1 VVNRSRGE
9 RDGDIDPTGCRAPEY
24 QEGCEGCQTE
34 ADSGAPAQADE
45 NRTWKRGR
53 EGCGEEA
60 PLINR
65 PSAAMIAVG
74 DAVRS
79 AQFPKL

>member
-1 VVNRSRGE
+1 M
-9 RDGDIDPTGCRAPEY
+9 
-24 QEGCEGCQTE
+24 E
-34 ADSGAPAQADE
+34 ANSGAPAEADE
-45 NRTWKRGR
+45 NGTWKRGR

>member
-1 VVNRSRGE
+1 MATSTQRAA
-9 RDGDIDPTGCRAPEY
+9 APEY